1 MGILVGGLALI
12 VFQITRWGL
21 LVTSGTGLVPWEL
34 WPSVLLKGAWFDVL
48 VAGVWAAPF
57 VLYDAA
63 VPNRWRRS
71 ARHRPLRF
79 AVLWTFISFLLFT
92 AVLEIAFWA
101 EFSTRLNF
109 ISVDYLLYTH
119 EVIGNLRQS
128 YPLGWIFFSIGLT
141 AAGTLWSLR
150 ARVIKIDARPISRRR
165 RLGESLFGVALPL
178 FAVLFGNLDQMSG
191 LGNSY
196 AEELSGNGFWTFAAA
211 LRRNELDYDAFYPT
225 LPQKEADDVLAA
237 LRVERSPLSELLVRD
252 MNDAAD
258 DRTPFHRRPRHVV
271 LISVESLSAS
281 FVGAYGSER
290 GLTPNIDRLAR
301 EGLLFRRVYATGTR
315 TVRGLEA
322 LSLGTPPVPGQ
333 SIVRRPHNDHLAT
346 IGEILRKQGFAT
358 MFFYGGRGYF
368 DNMNA
373 YFSGNDYEIIDRPR
387 FPKDTVVFENA
398 WGVADETL
406 YANALTTLRRI
417 PKERPFFAH
426 IMTTSN
432 HRPFTYP
439 DGRVDIPSPGGRD
452 GAVKYTDFAIGEFVS
467 AAEKESWFYETLFV
481 ITADHC
487 ASAAGKTKLPLEK
500 YRIPLIFYAPRLLDR
515 DVFEPM
521 VSQIDLL
528 PSLVEVLGKRGDD
541 HFFGR
546 SFFEGGPPLER
557 AFISNYQSLGYV
569 RDGFL
574 TVLLPQKRAE
584 CFRLNPIPLDATPTP
599 LNTRLFREAV
609 AYYQTAAR
617 AFKSG
622 ALRLSE

>member
-225 LPQKEADDVLAA
+225 LPQKEADDGLAA
-237 LRVERSPLSELLVRD
+237 LCVERSPLSS
-252 MNDAAD
+252 
-258 DRTPFHRRPRHVV
+258 V
-271 LISVESLSAS
+271 LSRS
-281 FVGAYGSER
+281 
-290 GLTPNIDRLAR
+290 
-301 EGLLFRRVYATGTR
+301 GLL
-315 TVRGLEA
+315 L
-322 LSLGTPPVPGQ
+322 
-333 SIVRRPHNDHLAT
+333 D
-346 IGEILRKQGFAT
+346 
-358 MFFYGGRGYF
+358 
-368 DNMNA
+368 
-373 YFSGNDYEIIDRPR
+373 
-387 FPKDTVVFENA
+387 
-398 WGVADETL
+398 
-406 YANALTTLRRI
+406 
-417 PKERPFFAH
+417 
-426 IMTTSN
+426 
-432 HRPFTYP
+432 
-439 DGRVDIPSPGGRD
+439 
-452 GAVKYTDFAIGEFVS
+452 VS
-467 AAEKESWFYETLFV
+467 
-481 ITADHC
+481 
-487 ASAAGKTKLPLEK
+487 
-500 YRIPLIFYAPRLLDR
+500 
-515 DVFEPM
+515 
-521 VSQIDLL
+521 VS
-528 PSLVEVLGKRGDD
+528 
-541 HFFGR
+541 
-546 SFFEGGPPLER
+546 
-557 AFISNYQSLGYV
+557 
-569 RDGFL
+569 
-574 TVLLPQKRAE
+574 
-584 CFRLNPIPLDATPTP
+584 
-599 LNTRLFREAV
+599 
-609 AYYQTAAR
+609 
-617 AFKSG
+617 
-622 ALRLSE
+622 